1 MVRKAYGLLFGSLIA
16 GLLGGLAASF
26 ILGAP
31 IMAQE
36 GDIVV
41 RAQQFQLIDAQGR
54 TRASL
59 AFSSDAQPYLRF
71 SDENEARG
79 VWIGISRETGMA
91 VRDAD
96 GRTLLILSI
105 DDDGQASL
113 IVSDRDHNTRTFQT
127 EHR

>member
-1 MVRKAYGLLFGSLIA
+1 MVQKGYGMLLGSLIA

-41 RAQQFQLIDAQGR
+41 RAQQFQLIDAVGR

-59 AFSSDAQPYLRF
+59 AFSSDAQPHLRF

-105 DDDGQASL
+105 DDRGQASL
-113 IVSDRDHNTRTFQT
+113 IVSDRDHNTRTFQA
-127 EHR
+127 ER

>member
-1 MVRKAYGLLFGSLIA
+1 LVA
-16 GLLGGLAASF
+16 GLLGGFAASF
-26 ILGAP
+26 IIGAP

-41 RAQQFQLIDAQGR
+41 RAQQFQLIDAHGR

-79 VWIGISRETGMA
+79 VWIGISQETGMA

-96 GRTLLILSI
+96 GRTLLVLSI
-105 DDDGQASL
+105 DDQGQASL

>member
-1 MVRKAYGLLFGSLIA
+1 MVQKAYGMLLGSLIA

-26 ILGAP
+26 IIGTP

-96 GRTLLILSI
+96 GRTLLVLSI
-105 DDDGQASL
+105 DDRGQASL
-113 IVSDRDHNTRTFQT
+113 IVSDRDRNTRTFQA
-127 EHR
+127 ER

>member
-1 MVRKAYGLLFGSLIA
+1 MVQKAYGMLLGSLIA
-16 GLLGGLAASF
+16 GVLGGLAASF
-26 ILGAP
+26 IIGTP

-96 GRTLLILSI
+96 GRTLLVLSI
-105 DDDGQASL
+105 DDRGQASL
-113 IVSDRDHNTRTFQT
+113 IVSDRDRNTRTFQA
-127 EHR
+127 ER

>member
-1 MVRKAYGLLFGSLIA
+1 MVRKTYGLLFGSLMA
-16 GLLGGLAASF
+16 GLLGGVAASF
-26 ILGAP
+26 
-31 IMAQE
+31 
-36 GDIVV
+36 
-41 RAQQFQLIDAQGR
+41 IDAQGR

-105 DDDGQASL
+105 DDRGQASL
-113 IVSDRDHNTRTFQT
+113 IVSDRDHHTRSFQA
-127 EHR
+127 ER

>member
-1 MVRKAYGLLFGSLIA
+1 MVRKAYGLLLGSLVA
-16 GLLGGLAASF
+16 GLLGGFAASF
-26 ILGAP
+26 IIGAP

-41 RAQQFQLIDAQGR
+41 RAQQFQLIDAHGR

-79 VWIGISRETGMA
+79 VWIGISQETGMA

-96 GRTLLILSI
+96 GRTLLVLSI
-105 DDDGQASL
+105 DDRGQASL

>member
-1 MVRKAYGLLFGSLIA
+1 MVRKAYGLLFGSLVA
-16 GLLGGLAASF
+16 GLLGGFAASF
-26 ILGAP
+26 IIGAP

-41 RAQQFQLIDAQGR
+41 RAQQFQLIDAHGR
-54 TRASL
+54 TRVSL

-79 VWIGISRETGMA
+79 VWIGISQETGMA

-96 GRTLLILSI
+96 GRTLLVLSI
-105 DDDGQASL
+105 DDRGQASL